1 MEKISSNRSFWVR
14 FGKFIGRII
23 APIVMAL
30 IFFMVLTPI
39 GVFLRLIGKDLLNIK
54 FNKSKTYWI
63 KRDKKPGSMK
73 RQF

>member
-14 FGKFIGRII
+14 FGEFIGRII

-54 FNKSKTYWI
+54 FNKSKTYWT
-63 KRDKKPGSMK
+63 KRDKEPGPMK
-73 RQF
+73 RQL